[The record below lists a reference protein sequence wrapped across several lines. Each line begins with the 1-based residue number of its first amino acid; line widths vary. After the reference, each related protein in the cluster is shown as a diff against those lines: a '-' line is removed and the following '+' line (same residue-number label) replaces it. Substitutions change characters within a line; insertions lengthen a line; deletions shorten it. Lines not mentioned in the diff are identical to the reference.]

1 MANKTL
7 TTANS
12 ALLLMVRGL
21 FPVPQ
26 AIQGYAVDDSF
37 AVANVKPTE
46 AVMGVDGKLS
56 AGYTPY
62 PTIMTITLQA
72 DSASV
77 EMFDAVIANQKANNE
92 ALIFDGTLFVQG
104 TQEKNAMT
112 KGFLT
117 DITPTSTAKKTLQP
131 RTFEL
136 TWESMTKAPV

>member
-1 MANKTL
+1 MAKTL

-46 AVMGVDGKLS
+46 TFMGVDGKLS

-62 PTIMTITLQA
+62 PTVMTITLQA

-77 EMFDAVIANQKANNE
+77 DMFDAVIANQKANNE

-131 RTFEL
+131 RTFEI